1 MIPKLIS
8 LYLVTPD
15 WEGRLAIPAKKKA
28 TSAKYELRLS
38 LAKRSVWV
46 GAGADSKERSRK
58 KNLAH
63 FAKIK
68 GKGVA
73 SQGSSRTSVAV
84 CGETDES
91 HTREKRGLG
100 TDLDSLV

>member
-46 GAGADSKERSRK
+46 GAGADSKERSGEIISPTSQKEKTRA
-58 KNLAH
+58 LR
-63 FAKIK
+63 AKAAAERAWLC
-68 GKGVA
+68 VA
-73 SQGSSRTSVAV
+73 RPTNP
-84 CGETDES
+84 
-91 HTREKRGLG
+91 TREKNMGSGNRP
-100 TDLDSLV
+100 